1 MPVANLAPQQLT
13 DRESAYYAPR
23 SGDAL
28 LLALVVGVLLIN
40 GVILWRQL
48 GPSQEHVRRAMFF
61 GLLLLCVYWAAVVYT
76 FKLSVS
82 ARIGPHGLAIVRGP
96 WRTELAWREV
106 ARLVERVQ
114 TTRGQRYR
122 WVIAFARDGR
132 RLQIREDMVAS
143 YQRFRYEVYERY
155 RLWQDHGGTWATGGS
170 GPFTARELVAGKI
183 VWWLVLAGL
192 VLLPGIYF
200 TLFLPD
206 ETHLLGPALLG
217 AATLCALLAVRVAL
231 RRSTYTVDAKMLTAS
246 RFARR
251 MQLTWREVARVDR
264 ARHPFGGVL
273 SAGIVVGRF
282 CVQLAARTDPR
293 VQSFA
298 WYPRVPE
305 YLTLRGAGYHIRI
318 ALHRVARPDE
328 LLAWIEFYERVGRR
342 AAAGAPARATGAPAR
357 QSQPSMDR
365 PARDLSPL
373 DLSGAEGPLD
383 PFAASA
389 PAEAPKGPRGDDAAA
404 AAWLTTS
411 QPGEWSGSLPRAQE
425 PDRSDD
431 EGKADEA
438 SEADARGRS
447 SWQEP
452 TEGTTGLAGSLDQL
466 WAESQVEP
474 AWGADS
480 STAMPERTRD
490 WERPGVA
497 SAAAGGDSLDA
508 IFGPDTLPEPER
520 ADDAPTASVEN
531 RTDTFAPWRTD
542 PHWTPPQL
550 PRFGPPPTP
559 PSAPPSKEEE
569 DPGAFSDDEFL
580 R

>member
-1 MPVANLAPQQLT
+1 
-13 DRESAYYAPR
+13 
-23 SGDAL
+23 

-48 GPSQEHVRRAMFF
+48 GPSQEHVRRAVFF
-61 GLLLLCVYWAAVVYT
+61 GLLLLCAYWAAVVYT

-106 ARLVERVQ
+106 SRLVERVQ

-132 RLQIREDMVAS
+132 RLQIREDMVAN

-170 GPFTARELVAGKI
+170 GPFTAREMVAGKL

-200 TLFLPD
+200 TLLLPD
-206 ETHLLGPALLG
+206 ETRLLGPALLAG
-217 AATLCALLAVRVAL
+217 ATLCALLAARVAL
-231 RRSTYTVDAKMLTAS
+231 RRYTYTVDARMLTAT
-246 RFARR
+246 RFARKVR
-251 MQLTWREVARVDR
+251 LTWREVARVDR
-264 ARHPFGGVL
+264 ARHPFGGAL
-273 SAGIVVGRF
+273 SAGIAVGRF
-282 CVQLAARTDPR
+282 CVQLAARTDAR

-318 ALHRVARPDE
+318 GLHRVARPDE

-342 AAAGAPARATGAPAR
+342 AATGAPTR
-357 QSQPSMDR
+357 QSQPAVDR
-365 PARDLSPL
+365 PVRDMSPQ
-373 DLSGAEGPLD
+373 DLSGADGPQD
-383 PFAASA
+383 PFAASPPVAA
-389 PAEAPKGPRGDDAAA
+389 PGGLRGNEAAT
-404 AAWLTTS
+404 AAWLTAS
-411 QPGEWSGSLPRAQE
+411 QPSGRSRPLPKTQEQE
-425 PDRSDD
+425 PGDD
-431 EGKADEA
+431 ASATDKAGAAEA
-438 SEADARGRS
+438 SGWS
-447 SWQEP
+447 PWPEP
-452 TEGTTGLAGSLDQL
+452 TEGTTDLAGSLDQL

-474 AWGADS
+474 AWGTSGPA
-480 STAMPERTRD
+480 AMSELARD
-490 WERPGVA
+490 WERPGDASVA
-497 SAAAGGDSLDA
+497 TGSDSLDA
-508 IFGPDTLPEPER
+508 IFGPDTMPEPER
-520 ADDAPTASVEN
+520 ADDTPTASVKSLA
-531 RTDTFAPWRTD
+531 DTFAPWRTD
-542 PHWTPPQL
+542 PHWSPPQL

-559 PSAPPSKEEE
+559 SDPPKEEE
-569 DPGAFSDDEFL
+569 DPAAFSDDEFL